1 MIHGIRN
8 LSFRHV
14 CPNISVTVRTRLIGL
29 EWEKLYWNC
38 WLFEF
43 LSKEVQE
50 QQIQMKSRALLC
62 ISPHTWYSSYNWQ
75 KSSNFKMIF
84 AIPYPIMYIYN
95 LGQNIYDNFVYTL
108 ITRKRE
114 PARSFFL
121 ENLAPNILLLRP
133 TRLCVERKKLS
144 YMFIQLL
151 HVYKAVMV
159 YFLRMLYFIFG
170 DTFTSTKG
178 ILCQKT
184 VH

>member
-1 MIHGIRN
+1 MLIPYNSFDCHYTIILIHTFATMPHSMYVSLNTIW
-8 LSFRHV
+8 
-14 CPNISVTVRTRLIGL
+14 TV
-29 EWEKLYWNC
+29 
-38 WLFEF
+38 
-43 LSKEVQE
+43 
-50 QQIQMKSRALLC
+50 ALLYVKTTPMWHLQYVWFRQAHVHLVGKGSLC
-62 ISPHTWYSSYNWQ
+62 QLHMS
-75 KSSNFKMIF
+75 
-84 AIPYPIMYIYN
+84 
-95 LGQNIYDNFVYTL
+95 TL

-133 TRLCVERKKLS
+133 TCLCLGGKKLS

-151 HVYKAVMV
+151 HIYKAVMV

-170 DTFTSTKG
+170 DTFTSIKG

>member
-1 MIHGIRN
+1 MGIGHVIYGIASDVSSFATKN
-8 LSFRHV
+8 VNYSTQNEETPLS
-14 CPNISVTVRTRLIGL
+14 NTLIRTLAMSQ
-29 EWEKLYWNC
+29 
-38 WLFEF
+38 
-43 LSKEVQE
+43 SKVGT
-50 QQIQMKSRALLC
+50 S
-62 ISPHTWYSSYNWQ
+62 
-75 KSSNFKMIF
+75 
-84 AIPYPIMYIYN
+84 
-95 LGQNIYDNFVYTL
+95 TL

-114 PARSFFL
+114 PAHSFFL

-133 TRLCVERKKLS
+133 TRLCVEGKKLS

-170 DTFTSTKG
+170 DTFTSIKG